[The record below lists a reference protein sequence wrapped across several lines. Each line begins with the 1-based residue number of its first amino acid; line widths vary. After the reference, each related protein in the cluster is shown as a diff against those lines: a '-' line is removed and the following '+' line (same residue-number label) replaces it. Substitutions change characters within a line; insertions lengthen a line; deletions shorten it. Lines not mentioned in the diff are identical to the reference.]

1 MYKLTRY
8 EMETVINF
16 NDAEKIAYV
25 SSSQKRIKEQLRK
38 LAEEHPDEVK
48 ITREDAYTI
57 IATMPKYYIKMKP
70 KRFVSEEQKM
80 AAAKRLAE
88 YRAKKANNEVLSD
101 IELADFEELE
111 DDEKSLVLDEE

>member
-16 NDAEKIAYV
+16 NDAEKIAYI
-25 SSSQKRIKEQLRK
+25 SSSQKRIKEQLLK

-48 ITREDAYTI
+48 ITKHDAYTVF
-57 IATMPKYYIKMKP
+57 AEVPKFYIRIRP
-70 KRFVSEEQKM
+70 KRYVSEEQKE

-88 YRAKKANNEVLSD
+88 YRAKKNSAQYLSEA
-101 IELADFEELE
+101 ELADMKELE
-111 DDEKSLVLDEE
+111 DEENSLTLDL